1 MNNFHILQTY
11 SMKKEIKY
19 MIIAKSLEL
28 LRDAIG
34 CGKSK
39 YQISKETKMNEAT
52 IGNYVN
58 GKTSPTFA
66 NAKMIIEYY
75 EPSFLNSINF
85 SMSDIDEKNEE
96 SKTESIIER
105 LNEFHLYLK
114 GTGYGGRNVFEVEI
128 GKKPGYLTTALNKGT
143 GIGSDVLEKLATKF
157 PILDL
162 RWLLTGEGEML
173 IPEIKSEQ
181 DINGLIPLYKSEA
194 AAGFGLANF
203 NISDADIDG
212 YYRIKDFFNASFMLR
227 VRGKSM
233 EPIYNSGDIIAV
245 RIVED
250 VKFIE
255 WGKPYL
261 IGTNSMGLL
270 LKRLNP
276 SDEDAFVLAISENKD
291 SFPPFKIPKEDING
305 LAQVLGVVRIDNW

>member
-1 MNNFHILQTY
+1 MEKQNYTQRFIRVVETLGNTNPGIYDELGIGT
-11 SMKKEIKY
+11 
-19 MIIAKSLEL
+19 SL
-28 LRDAIG
+28 
-34 CGKSK
+34 KSK
-39 YQISKETKMNEAT
+39 
-52 IGNYVN
+52 
-58 GKTSPTFA
+58 
-66 NAKMIIEYY
+66 
-75 EPSFLNSINF
+75 
-85 SMSDIDEKNEE
+85 
-96 SKTESIIER
+96 
-105 LNEFHLYLK
+105 
-114 GTGYGGRNVFEVEI
+114 
-128 GKKPGYLTTALNKGT
+128 
-143 GIGSDVLEKLATKF
+143 
-157 PILDL
+157 
-162 RWLLTGEGEML
+162 
-173 IPEIKSEQ
+173 IKSGVQNASIEKIYALCNKYPQ
-181 DINGLIPLYKSEA
+181 VSANYIISGKGAPFLEENDSANLIPLYKSEA

-203 NISDADIDG
+203 NVSDADIDG